1 MEHRL
6 SLVVLALLFFGVGTA
21 GYCDDEVDNPWPR
34 EIQTK
39 KGTVVMYQPQPESLE
54 GNIVTA
60 RSALAVELNDAE
72 APIFGVVWFKSRLD
86 TDRDERTATL
96 VDITVTQTRLQEQ
109 DEALAD
115 QLKILLESEIPKW
128 GLTISMDRLLASLE
142 LRDQQIRTSNQIS
155 TDAPVILFEPD
166 PAVLILIDG
175 EPRLKQEGG
184 SKLMRVINT
193 PFTILLD
200 SKTYYLNADA
210 KTWYSAS
217 DLKGSWTVATLVPK
231 EVAALAPQPEESD
244 DEDSDEEPGP
254 PPKIIVATEPTELIS
269 SSGAPEYT
277 PISGTELLYM
287 SNTDSDVFLH
297 LSNQQHYVL
306 LAGRW
311 YSANSMDGPW
321 NYVAGEELPDD
332 FAAIPEDSQM
342 GTVLYAVP
350 GTDLAIEAVLDAQIP
365 QTATI
370 ERDKASLD
378 VEYDGKPQFEAI
390 EETTMSY
397 AKNSPTPVIRTG
409 TSYYAV
415 DDAVWFVSSNATGP
429 WVVATSV
436 PDIIYTIPPTSP
448 MYNVTYVRIYDYT
461 PDVVYVG
468 YSPGYTGTY
477 VYNTTVVYG
486 TGYYYPYWYGSY
498 YYPRPATWGFH
509 VRYNPYT
516 GWNFGLS
523 YSNGPFTFYIGR
535 GSWYGGGF
543 WGPSRYHGY
552 RHAYRHGYRHGARA
566 GYRAGYRA
574 GQRNSGKQNMYNN
587 QRNKA
592 RSTQQSPARNKAS
605 AAPSTGRANNV
616 YSDRDGNVHRRNDQG
631 GWEQKTKNGWEGSS
645 QRSQMQTAQRPTSQ
659 PSSDNRSTSQIRTQQ
674 TKPTTTR
681 QPTQSSYGGANK
693 STSQQL
699 NHSYNNRQHGS
710 QRTSNYNRSR
720 GASRGGRRR

>member
-1 MEHRL
+1 MKHRQLLEVLTLTLL
-6 SLVVLALLFFGVGTA
+6 SVGA
-21 GYCDDEVDNPWPR
+21 SGYCADETDNPWPR

-39 KGTVVMYQPQPESLE
+39 KGTVVMYQPQSDSLE
-54 GNIVTA
+54 GNIVA
-60 RSALAVELNDAE
+60 GRAALAIELKDSE
-72 APIFGVVWFKSRLD
+72 APVFGVVWFDARLD
-86 TDRDERTATL
+86 TDREERIATL
-96 VDITVTQTRLQEQ
+96 VDITVTRTHFPDQ

-115 QLKILLESEIPKW
+115 QLKTLLETEIPKW
-128 GLTISMDRLLASLE
+128 GVTISLDRLLASLE
-142 LRDQQIRTSNQIS
+142 FREQQIRTANQIS
-155 TDAPVILFEPD
+155 TDAPVILFESG
-166 PAVLILIDG
+166 PAVLITIDG
-175 EPRLKQEGG
+175 EPRLKQEEG

-200 SKTYYLNADA
+200 GKTYYLNADA
-210 KTWYSAS
+210 TTWYSAS
-217 DLKGSWTVATLVPK
+217 DLKGSWAVAAAVPR
-231 EVAALAPQPEESD
+231 EVAALAPPAEEED
-244 DEDSDEEPGP
+244 GDEEGADEEPGP

-269 SSGAPEYT
+269 STDSPEYT

-311 YSANSMDGPW
+311 YSANSMSGPW
-321 NYVAGEELPDD
+321 VYVVGEELPDD

-350 GTDLAIEAVLDAQIP
+350 GTDLANEAVLDAQIP

-378 VEYDGKPQFEAI
+378 VEYDGKPEFETI
-390 EETTMSY
+390 EETSMSY

-436 PDIIYTIPPTSP
+436 PDVIYTIPPTSS
-448 MYNVTYVRIYDYT
+448 MYYVTYVKIYDYT
-461 PDVVYVG
+461 PEVVYVG

-498 YYPRPATWGFH
+498 YYPRPSTWGFH

-535 GSWYGGGF
+535 GSWYRGGF
-543 WGPSRYHGY
+543 WGPARYRG
-552 RHAYRHGYRHGARA
+552 YRHGYRHGYRRGARA

-592 RSTQQSPARNKAS
+592 RSTQQSQVRNRAS

-631 GWEQKTKNGWEGSS
+631 GWEQKTKSGWEGSN
-645 QRSQMQTAQRPTSQ
+645 QRNQAQTSQRPTSQ
-659 PSSDNRSTSQIRTQQ
+659 PSTQPS
-674 TKPTTTR
+674 KPTTTR
-681 QPTQSSYGGANK
+681 QPTQSSYGSSNRT
-693 STSQQL
+693 TSQQL
-699 NHSYNNRQHGS
+699 NKSHNNRQHGS
-710 QRTSNYNRSR
+710 QRTNNYNRSR
-720 GASRGGRRR
+720 GSSRGGARRR